1 MVFSY
6 CEQSGEPLIELE
18 GENFR
23 HIVSA
28 RRSKVGEEIRFRN
41 LRDGF
46 EYTYEISAIGKKSAT
61 ATLLDKKYIETKD
74 FSGAKIGW
82 CIVDPK
88 TIEKILPHLNE
99 LGVKELYFIY
109 SARSQKNF
117 KPDFE
122 RMEKILI
129 NSCCQCGR
137 NDLIK
142 MKVFGSLKEFMD
154 ETDDFSVFDF
164 GGEALT
170 AEDKNKLFL
179 IGPEGGFGNEE
190 RELFGQKSKKI
201 LSFSTKNILKSE
213 TAVLAAA
220 TFCILQ

>member
-88 TIEKILPHLNE
+88 TIE
-99 LGVKELYFIY
+99 
-109 SARSQKNF
+109 
-117 KPDFE
+117 
-122 RMEKILI
+122 
-129 NSCCQCGR
+129 
-137 NDLIK
+137 
-142 MKVFGSLKEFMD
+142 
-154 ETDDFSVFDF
+154 
-164 GGEALT
+164 
-170 AEDKNKLFL
+170 
-179 IGPEGGFGNEE
+179 
-190 RELFGQKSKKI
+190 
-201 LSFSTKNILKSE
+201 
-213 TAVLAAA
+213 
-220 TFCILQ
+220 